1 MEVQPMIQ
9 QHVESSGR
17 SFSPAEISLIHQTVK
32 TFSSLSL
39 TELCKTLCELLE
51 WKRPNGKLKHEEC
64 RAFLERLQAGGLV
77 VLPKL
82 RNTAA
87 PGPRKVVVAP
97 QSDPPQTT
105 ITGSA
110 GQFEPLSLRLVQASD
125 RELHSTFKQLIER
138 WHYLHYRIPFGAH
151 LNYLVESSK
160 LPGQFLAC
168 LQFSSPAW
176 KMAPRDAWIG
186 WRAEQRK
193 RNLQFI
199 VSNSRFLI
207 PACISIKGLGSK
219 ILSLAARRLPGDWE
233 CLYGYRPLLMETLV
247 ERARFRGTVY
257 KAANWIHLGCTQGR
271 GRMDREHAAHGKSIK
286 DIYVYPL
293 CRHAQEK
300 LRNAVPPAFV
310 DSEEC
315 GAFV

>member
-1 MEVQPMIQ
+1 MVQSIF
-9 QHVESSGR
+9 ESSGR
-17 SFSPAEISLIHQTVK
+17 CFSPDEMALVRQTVK
-32 TFSSLSL
+32 TFSNLSL
-39 TELCKTLCELLE
+39 KELSKTLCELLE
-51 WKRPNGKLKHEEC
+51 WKRPSGKLKYEEC
-64 RAFLERLQAGGLV
+64 RAFLERLQADGLV

-87 PGPRKVVVAP
+87 PGPKKVLLP
-97 QSDPPQTT
+97 LTQSDPPAS
-105 ITGSA
+105 IAGSA
-110 GQFEPLSLRLVQASD
+110 GQFEPLSLRLVQAGD
-125 RELHSTFKQLIER
+125 RELLRTFKQLIER

-151 LNYLVESSK
+151 LNYVVESPK
-160 LPGQFLAC
+160 LTGQFLAC

-186 WRAEQRK
+186 WSAEQRK

-207 PACISIKGLGSK
+207 PAYISIKGLASM
-219 ILSLAARRLPGDWE
+219 ILSLAARRLPDDWE
-233 CLYGYRPLLMETLV
+233 RLYGYRPLLMETLV
-247 ERARFRGTVY
+247 ERDRFAGTVY

-293 CRHAQEK
+293 CRHPQNS

-310 DSEEC
+310 DNEESE
-315 GAFV
+315 AFV

>member
-1 MEVQPMIQ
+1 MIQ

-17 SFSPAEISLIHQTVK
+17 CFCADEINLIQQTVK
-32 TFSSLSL
+32 TFSNLSL
-39 TELCKTLCELLE
+39 KELSQTLCELLE
-51 WKRPNGKLKHEEC
+51 WKRPNGKLKYEEC
-64 RAFLERLQAGGLV
+64 RVFLERLQADGLL

-87 PGPRKVVVAP
+87 PGPRKVVVADCGNP
-97 QSDPPQTT
+97 TIS

-110 GQFEPLSLRLVQASD
+110 GQFAPLSLRLVQASD
-125 RELHSTFKQLIER
+125 RTLHSTFKHLIER
-138 WHYLHYRIPFGAH
+138 WHYLGYRIPFGAH
-151 LNYLVESSK
+151 VNYLVESPKS
-160 LPGQFLAC
+160 PEQFLAC

-176 KMAPRDAWIG
+176 TMAPRDAWIG
-186 WRAEQRK
+186 WNAEQRK

-207 PACISIKGLGSK
+207 PPHVSVRGLASM
-219 ILSLAARRLPGDWE
+219 ILSLAARHLPDDWE
-233 CLYGYRPLLMETLV
+233 RLYGYRPLLIETLV
-247 ERARFRGTVY
+247 ERARFSGTCY

-293 CRHAQEK
+293 CRQAQGG
-300 LRNAVPPAFV
+300 LRNAIAPVFV
-310 DSEEC
+310 DTEESD
-315 GAFV
+315 AFA

>member
-9 QHVESSGR
+9 QHLESSGR
-17 SFSPAEISLIHQTVK
+17 SFSLDKINLIRQTAK

-39 TELCKTLCELLE
+39 TELSKTLCELLE

-64 RAFLERLQAGGLV
+64 RAFLEHLQAKGLIA
-77 VLPKL
+77 LPKL
-82 RNTAA
+82 RATAA
-87 PGPRKVVVAP
+87 PGPRTVALIP
-97 QSDPPQTT
+97 QSDPQMP
-105 ITGSA
+105 IVGSA
-110 GQFEPLSLRLVQASD
+110 GQFQPLSLHLVQASD

-138 WHYLHYRIPFGAH
+138 YHYLKCRIPFGAH
-151 LNYLVESSK
+151 ANYLVESPG

-176 KMAPRDAWIG
+176 TMAPRDAWIG
-186 WRAEQRK
+186 WSAEQRK

-207 PACISIKGLGSK
+207 PPYVSIRGLASM
-219 ILSLAARRLPGDWE
+219 ILSLAARRLPEDWE
-233 CLYGYRPLLMETLV
+233 RLYGYRPLLMETLV
-247 ERARFRGTVY
+247 ERARFSGTCY

-271 GRMDREHAAHGKSIK
+271 GRIDRAHAAHGKSVK

-293 CRHAQEK
+293 CRHVQDR
-300 LRNAVPPAFV
+300 LRNAVLPAFV
-310 DSEEC
+310 DSEESE
-315 GAFV
+315 AFV